1 MLADEHA
8 NWRPDYF
15 SYGLLGSE
23 TSIRFPIA
31 KLTDYH
37 DKVNEL
43 LAADNSF
50 AIVTAT
56 HILTQRTRKNDEER
70 YQAKRLLVRLL
81 YQRKWDKQ
89 RVIDLFSVIDWM
101 MRLPEEL
108 EQQLWQEI
116 EILEENEKMQYVTSV
131 ERIGIAKGRQK
142 GLLEGE
148 AEMLGLVLNHR
159 FGELS
164 DAVVN
169 RLRHASEDQL
179 KVWLIS
185 AISAPNLDAV
195 FN

>member
-1 MLADEHA
+1 
-8 NWRPDYF
+8 
-15 SYGLLGSE
+15 
-23 TSIRFPIA
+23 
-31 KLTDYH
+31 
-37 DKVNEL
+37 
-43 LAADNSF
+43 
-50 AIVTAT
+50 
-56 HILTQRTRKNDEER
+56 
-70 YQAKRLLVRLL
+70 
-81 YQRKWDKQ
+81 
-89 RVIDLFSVIDWM
+89 
-101 MRLPEEL
+101 
-108 EQQLWQEI
+108 
-116 EILEENEKMQYVTSV
+116 MQYVTSV